1 VTLVAFVS
9 ARSPGLT
16 TAVHAL
22 SLAWPTPGRALVAE
36 LDPEGGVLGVRHQ
49 IPCEP
54 GLTTLAAAARR
65 GLAPDVVL
73 QHCRRLSDGTPVL
86 LGPTSA
92 DHVAPAMSTLG
103 PRLASALDA
112 MAGLDVLAD
121 CGRIRTNS
129 PALEIVRAARYVVIV
144 VTPTIEGVAHVQ
156 TRLPALGVPPGRAA
170 VVTVG
175 QHPYRSD
182 EVASALKLPVVG
194 ALADDRKGAD
204 ALASGHPLMN
214 GQLLRSANVL
224 ARQLVS
230 RLVPLQ
236 PMQPHGTAAANGS

>member
-1 VTLVAFVS
+1 MTLVAFVS

-144 VTPTIEGVAHVQ
+144 VTPTIEGVAQVQ
-156 TRLPALGVPPGRAA
+156 ARLPGLGLPPGRAA
-170 VVTVG
+170 IVTVG
-175 QHPYRSD
+175 QHPYRPD
-182 EVASALKLPVVG
+182 EVASALNLPVIG

-204 ALASGHPLMN
+204 ALASGHPLLN
-214 GQLLRSANVL
+214 GALLRSANVL
-224 ARQLVS
+224 ARQLVT
-230 RLVPLQ
+230 RLVPLT
-236 PMQPHGTAAANGS
+236 PAQPHETATANGS